1 MKGLSL
7 HLRVQIESVLRGK
20 LGSVIIGCWISKQNG
35 KPLSFSGGNIVL
47 EKDTLFL
54 AGRQRLYSSPGIS
67 PVFIFLLCPA
77 KELLTRAGRKIFLI
91 SGSKCMYNQ

>member
-67 PVFIFLLCPA
+67 PVFIFFIMSC
-77 KELLTRAGRKIFLI
+77 KRAFDKGWKKNFSDFRE
-91 SGSKCMYNQ
+91 